1 MSNLNYSLMLILS
14 KMLSGLL
21 LCFLEGGTEEET
33 GFHRDQDF
41 MDKGLGVV
49 VVKSLRENK
58 FHWENVAKNY

>member
-1 MSNLNYSLMLILS
+1 MLILS

-21 LCFLEGGTEEET
+21 LCFLEGETEEKA

-58 FHWENVAKNY
+58 FH